1 MAKHKTDQSICA
13 YGAGILLKH
22 RLALV
27 QEVEGVRSG
36 AEDIEFIHRMR
47 VASRRLRSAF
57 PLFQTCL
64 PAKRSLVWLAQI
76 KKVTRA
82 LGTARDADVQLEAL
96 TTFFAQQ
103 SDKSYRPGL
112 LRLQLRLSQQR
123 RRLQEPLTKAMRAL
137 QESQVLEDMD
147 QHLSPLADLQDAM
160 YLYTPALYQHSFN
173 AINERLNDFLAYD
186 AIVFQ
191 PEKKEE
197 LHAMRI
203 SAKWLRYTLENFSSI
218 YSNSLKQQLQI
229 VRKVQE
235 MLGDIHD
242 YDVWIDFLPVF
253 LQKERQRILNFYGS
267 ERSHKRIIPGVQ
279 HFAED
284 RQALREARYQ
294 EFTGEWQLWQQENVW
309 DELRNIIHAPA
320 LTTPPVEE

>member
-1 MAKHKTDQSICA
+1 MAKQKTDQSICV
-13 YGAGILLKH
+13 YGAGVLLKH

-27 QEVEGVRSG
+27 QEVDGVRSG

-57 PLFQTCL
+57 PLFETCL
-64 PAKRSLVWLAQI
+64 PAKRSLVWLTQI

-82 LGTARDADVQLEAL
+82 LGAARDADVQLEAL
-96 TTFFAQQ
+96 NTFFAQQ
-103 SDKSYRPGL
+103 NDKAYRPGL
-112 LRLQLRLSQQR
+112 VRLQLRLTQRR
-123 RRLQEPLTKAMRAL
+123 RRLQEPLTKAMHNL
-137 QESQVLEDMD
+137 QESQVLDDLEH
-147 QHLSPLADLQDAM
+147 HLAPLADLQDAM

-173 AINERLNDFLAYD
+173 AINERLNDFLAYE

-203 SAKWLRYTLENFSSI
+203 SAKWLRYTLENFSAI
-218 YSNSLKQQLQI
+218 YSNALKPQLQI

-235 MLGDIHD
+235 LLGDIHD
-242 YDVWIDFLPVF
+242 YDVWIDFLPAF
-253 LQKERQRILNFYGS
+253 LQEERQRILDFYGN
-267 ERSHKRIIPGVQ
+267 ERSYRRIVPGVQ
-279 HFAED
+279 HFADD

-294 EFTGEWQLWQQENVW
+294 EFTGEWQRWQQEYVW
-309 DELRNIIHAPA
+309 DELRKIIHAPA
-320 LTTPPVEE
+320 LSTPPVQE